1 LIDTNIIIE
10 ILKGNSQIID
20 QIKLLSNDERCISAI
35 TYGELIFGARNK
47 AEQLKLEQKLKELQ
61 IVNVDVRISKI
72 FMNLIKN
79 YSLSYKLN
87 IPDALIAASAIVT
100 QSKLLTLN
108 IKDFKYIPDI
118 ELYVSSE

>member
-1 LIDTNIIIE
+1 LIDPNIIIE

-20 QIKLLSNDERCISAI
+20 QIKLLSNDEICISVI
-35 TYGELIFGARNK
+35 TYAELIFGVRNK

-61 IVNVDVRISKI
+61 IVNIDVRISKI

-79 YSLSYKLN
+79 YSLSHKLN

>member
-1 LIDTNIIIE
+1 
-10 ILKGNSQIID
+10 
-20 QIKLLSNDERCISAI
+20 
-35 TYGELIFGARNK
+35 
-47 AEQLKLEQKLKELQ
+47 
-61 IVNVDVRISKI
+61 
-72 FMNLIKN
+72 MNLIKN
-79 YSLSYKLN
+79 YSLSHKLN